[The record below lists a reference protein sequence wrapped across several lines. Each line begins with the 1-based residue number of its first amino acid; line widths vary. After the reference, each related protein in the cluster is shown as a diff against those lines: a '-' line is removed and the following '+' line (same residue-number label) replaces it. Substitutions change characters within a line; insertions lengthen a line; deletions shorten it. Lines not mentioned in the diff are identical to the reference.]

1 MRDAVRSCAGVAAR
15 AEGAWPA
22 GYALGTVGLLSDVL
36 SERDAL
42 VCMGDG
48 ASRSVSVCLYF

>member
-1 MRDAVRSCAGVAAR
+1 MAGF
-15 AEGAWPA
+15 

-48 ASRSVSVCLYF
+48 TSRSVSVCLYL